1 MKLSVYQNRQVA
13 MCKQRF
19 IGWANLLILYENAS
33 IYCIQYWIA
42 YNLDIV
48 VARCSYIL

>member
-1 MKLSVYQNRQVA
+1 MNVPQSTV
-13 MCKQRF
+13 
-19 IGWANLLILYENAS
+19 
-33 IYCIQYWIA
+33 YWIA